1 MATSKKKTAG
11 KKPETREAT
20 PYTEVFEK
28 ALEEMTAAIEM
39 LHRREYGPALE
50 RFVGLA
56 AKYPDELV
64 FGGRCRSFA
73 EICRR
78 QMQPEKPAPTTAE
91 ERYLMAVLSN
101 NDGDSAKAIELL
113 DMALQEQPS
122 SAKFLY
128 ARASAWA
135 IQGNAEAAVSDL
147 RKAIAGEPQL
157 RFQAVNDSD
166 FESIREEPAFIDIIE
181 PTPAGA

>member
-78 QMQPEKPAPTTAE
+78 HDPSYEEGVITVVDDSHGVGAFGETGRGTEEYCGAACDVLVATLGKALGVNGGFEHPADP
-91 ERYLMAVLSN
+91 
-101 NDGDSAKAIELL
+101 
-113 DMALQEQPS
+113 
-122 SAKFLY
+122 
-128 ARASAWA
+128 RATLISL
-135 IQGNAEAAVSDL
+135 AEAALDRL
-147 RKAIAGEPQL
+147 
-157 RFQAVNDSD
+157 
-166 FESIREEPAFIDIIE
+166 
-181 PTPAGA
+181 